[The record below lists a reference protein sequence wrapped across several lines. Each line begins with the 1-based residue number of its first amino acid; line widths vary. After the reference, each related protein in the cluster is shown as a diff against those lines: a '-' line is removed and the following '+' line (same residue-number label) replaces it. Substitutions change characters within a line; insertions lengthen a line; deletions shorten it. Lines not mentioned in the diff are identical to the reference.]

1 MINVLRNDD
10 LLEIGKHMRHTYNYP
25 LSLFAEN
32 VGQAIFEQMEKDKIF
47 KTKKNIHILLRP
59 NERGSYGLVLAKKLI
74 ERKYHVTICCLP
86 LNEGYSES
94 FLYHKDIITAMRVD
108 YVEILDLN
116 ILRELLKISDV
127 LIESLWSINQ
137 EAIDET
143 IADIIN
149 SQSMKISIDLPLGIS
164 NMCICNAVNADFTY
178 TIIAPKQIFFENNN
192 EKYIG
197 QLKLVKLPILDE
209 IMSRFNHEIF
219 LLTKD
224 YLEKHFP
231 KRYIN
236 GNKGTYGTLGFI
248 SSENAMLG
256 SSLLFSQAALVTG
269 LGKLYIYT
277 EEASRKN
284 YLSLLPEA
292 IVETEKSL
300 KVFLE
305 PLKALACG
313 FGLGLSKNSVEIV
326 HNLLKIA
333 KIPLLLDADAI
344 NILAKENF
352 DLSLYKGS
360 SLILTPHP
368 KEFARL
374 LSCSTKCILNN
385 RIALAKDYAVK
396 NKVILVLKGRNTII
410 AMPSGKPYINTI
422 DDPCLSQAGS
432 GDILSGIISTFLAQ
446 GIEGERAAILGVI
459 FHGLVGKIARN
470 TYGDYSVT
478 SGRLIKVMEKYL
490 KAIGKRRKR
499 FYL

>member
-1 MINVLRNDD
+1 MINILRNDD
-10 LLEIGKHMRHTYNYP
+10 LLEIAKYMKATYKYP
-25 LSLFAEN
+25 LALFAEN
-32 VGQAIFEQMEKDKIF
+32 VGQVLFEGMKKDAIFEI
-47 KTKKNIHILLRP
+47 KNAIHILLRP
-59 NERGSYGLVLAKKLI
+59 NERGSYGLVLARKLI
-74 ERKYHVTICCLP
+74 ENNYNVTICCLDF
-86 LNEGYSES
+86 GDDYSES
-94 FLYHKDIITAMRVD
+94 FIAHKDIIIAMQAD
-108 YVEILDLN
+108 YVEISDLK
-116 ILRELLKISDV
+116 ILRERLKASDL
-127 LIESLWSINQ
+127 LIEALWRTNQ
-137 EAIDET
+137 GAIDEL
-143 IADIIN
+143 IVDIIN
-149 SQSMKISIDLPLGIS
+149 SQTIKISIEMPLGLS
-164 NMCICNAVNADFTY
+164 NTCSSKSVSANFTY
-178 TIIAPKQIFFENNN
+178 SMIAPKQIFFENNN
-192 EKYIG
+192 EKYLG
-197 QLKLVKLPILDE
+197 KLNIVKLSIPHEVIDQ
-209 IMSRFNHEIF
+209 FNHEMY

-224 YLEKHFP
+224 YLEKYFP

-248 SSENAMLG
+248 SSENTMLG

-277 EEASRKN
+277 DEAGRNN

-292 IVETEKSL
+292 IIETKKSL
-300 KVFLE
+300 EVFLDS
-305 PLKALACG
+305 LKALACG
-313 FGLGLSKNSVEIV
+313 FGLGISENSIKIV

-352 DLSLYKGS
+352 ELLLYKGS

-374 LSCSTKCILNN
+374 LNCSTKDVLNN
-385 RIALAKDYAVK
+385 RITLAKEYAVK

-410 AMPSGKPYINTI
+410 ATPSGKLYMNTI

-446 GIEGERAAILGVI
+446 GIRGERAAILGVI

-470 TYGDYSVT
+470 IYGDYSVT
-478 SGRLIKVMEKYL
+478 SGRLIKVMEMYL